1 MSADFESCLVLARMV
16 GRLAVSMLFYVCNRQ
31 SIFLRSR
38 LVRRFVML
46 MLFLLSAEIRAFA
59 ACVWFSLSVVRQ
71 IAAQRLA
78 LFAVKSA
85 LLRPLLAFTV
95 RNEKCAEKRRHVFR
109 QINLDMALYDK
120 LYLSCELPAG

>member
-46 MLFLLSAEIRAFA
+46 MLFLLSAEIRAFC
-59 ACVWFSLSVVRQ
+59 CVRLVLLSVVRQ

-95 RNEKCAEKRRHVFR
+95 RNEKCAEKRRRVFR

>member
-46 MLFLLSAEIRAFA
+46 MLFLLSAEIRAFC
-59 ACVWFSLSVVRQ
+59 CV
-71 IAAQRLA
+71 RLV
-78 LFAVKSA
+78 FAFCCKANCGAEISFVCGKSA
-85 LLRPLLAFTV
+85 LLRPLIAFAV
-95 RNEKCAEKRRHVFR
+95 RNEKCAEKRRRAFR
-109 QINLDMALYDK
+109 QVSLDRVLYDK

>member
-46 MLFLLSAEIRAFA
+46 MLFLLSAEIRAFC
-59 ACVWFSLSVVRQ
+59 CVRLVLLSVVRQ

>member
-1 MSADFESCLVLARMV
+1 M
-16 GRLAVSMLFYVCNRQ
+16 Q
-31 SIFLRSR
+31 RSG
-38 LVRRFVML
+38 L
-46 MLFLLSAEIRAFA
+46 FA
-59 ACVWFSLSVVRQ
+59 ACVWFLLSVVRQ